1 MAWRLV
7 VGVLGAAALSG
18 LMVLLI
24 FPSGEWQESEA
35 ASQKLL
41 AIRPVK
47 GLHFPGATLNA
58 PQLVGYGIGDWQQ
71 LLSSG
76 NLDAML
82 KESNYRPGKLITPAL
97 KQVAALDLVQA
108 GSYEA
113 RGFSFRVRNAPG
125 GVEVIW
131 LKSAPGG
138 VDLIFTPQS
147 QGFYESAGL
156 KDGTLYTV
164 PGFLEALRAFEAKFQ
179 QSRQA
184 DANKRSALIDENKRK
199 AAGGFDTSTTRLR
212 NLQTSLEKALAA
224 IKPAPTGYF
233 EQPIADLIRAQADV
247 SQGLAYLKSH
257 PGEDSLLPSERDE
270 PIRNFHNI
278 GGVPTL
284 GLPKTNTVSDLES
297 AEGALRSGLADFL
310 GNPNIGQPIMG
321 EMGGNR
327 DTILRDVAVAKANLE
342 IGAKNYLAV
351 AYPSGRSSI
360 PVGGLALVVNSDSTA
375 PTGSISGTVL
385 LADGTPSAF
394 TCINFKAVAADGTPD
409 PAMGNA
415 TIPSTLSDKNGQFTI
430 KNLLP
435 GFYTLPVGS
444 ARGVTTLI
452 GVKAGAE
459 TKLPMPLTFTPATFV
474 GGG

>member
-1 MAWRLV
+1 MAIEHPNPLGFCLIGFCSATFVSHAAFSSIAPMKPRSMAWRLV

-131 LKSAPGG
+131 LKTAPGG

-156 KDGTLYTV
+156 KDGTLY
-164 PGFLEALRAFEAKFQ
+164 RAP
-179 QSRQA
+179 
-184 DANKRSALIDENKRK
+184 L
-199 AAGGFDTSTTRLR
+199 TTRL
-212 NLQTSLEKALAA
+212 ELA
-224 IKPAPTGYF
+224 
-233 EQPIADLIRAQADV
+233 
-247 SQGLAYLKSH
+247 KS
-257 PGEDSLLPSERDE
+257 
-270 PIRNFHNI
+270 NF
-278 GGVPTL
+278 
-284 GLPKTNTVSDLES
+284 
-297 AEGALRSGLADFL
+297 
-310 GNPNIGQPIMG
+310 M
-321 EMGGNR
+321 
-327 DTILRDVAVAKANLE
+327 
-342 IGAKNYLAV
+342 
-351 AYPSGRSSI
+351 
-360 PVGGLALVVNSDSTA
+360 
-375 PTGSISGTVL
+375 
-385 LADGTPSAF
+385 
-394 TCINFKAVAADGTPD
+394 
-409 PAMGNA
+409 
-415 TIPSTLSDKNGQFTI
+415 
-430 KNLLP
+430 
-435 GFYTLPVGS
+435 
-444 ARGVTTLI
+444 
-452 GVKAGAE
+452 
-459 TKLPMPLTFTPATFV
+459 
-474 GGG
+474 